1 MCHTFFISQNEQLHP
16 RYLLGQPESQNED
29 HLERDQWIFSVKGHM
44 VNILEIVGHTLLY
57 SAATV
62 EQKQPYTIHKQMG
75 KAVFH

>member
-1 MCHTFFISQNEQLHP
+1 MSNYTLDICLVSL
-16 RYLLGQPESQNED
+16 ESQNED

-62 EQKQPYTIHKQMG
+62 EQKQP
-75 KAVFH
+75 